1 MENYIY
7 ELYKK
12 NMQKQMELDFEK
24 ENPLI
29 KATFRILPNQTEMRI
44 NIVLRQNF
52 HYICSFLASDFECV
66 RERYIPN
73 ELSNLP
79 KGEGALIGDEG
90 VRKWYLRW
98 MNSHFDTYKQ
108 DYIDYVNKVAS
119 EDLGV

>member
-66 RERYIPN
+66 RESYTPN
-73 ELSNLP
+73 ELSDLP
-79 KGEGALIGDEG
+79 KGEGSSSDEG

-108 DYIDYVNKVAS
+108 DYLNYVNKVAS

>member
-52 HYICSFLASDFECV
+52 HYICSYIVSDFECV
-66 RERYIPN
+66 RESYIPN
-73 ELSNLP
+73 ELSDLP
-79 KGEGALIGDEG
+79 KGEGASSDEG